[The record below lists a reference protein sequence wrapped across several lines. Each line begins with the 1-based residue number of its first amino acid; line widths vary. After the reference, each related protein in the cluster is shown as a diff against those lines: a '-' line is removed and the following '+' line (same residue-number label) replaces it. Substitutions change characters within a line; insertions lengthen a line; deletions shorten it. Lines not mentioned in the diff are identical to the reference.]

1 MPDLKNSG
9 HLHRSDAGGLSQL
22 SIGPVAAVAGV
33 LAAVGTIALWWCAR
47 QGYTLYYGDAEAHLN
62 IARRILDSRTPNG
75 EQFGTVWLPLPHLL
89 MIPFVFSMQA
99 WRSGW
104 PGAIP
109 SCAAFVAAGTFL
121 FAAARRVCGP
131 SAGFVASALF
141 AANPNMLYLAS
152 TPMTEAVFAASLAAL
167 LWATVW
173 YRDQPTFAAVL
184 AAAVASNAASLTR
197 YEGWV
202 LIPFVAAYFLF
213 GTLKPDAAATER
225 ERDTSG
231 TVKRKRDAF
240 AFAALAAI
248 GPLAWLAHNQFYFS
262 NPLEFYNGPYSA
274 QAIYAR
280 QIAQGVHRYPGDHNW
295 LQAAHYYFDAM
306 NLTIGPV
313 ALGAAALGLLIC
325 LGRKY
330 RWPVILLALPPVFYV
345 VSMHAGGTPV
355 YVPALW
361 PHTWYNTRYAL
372 AALPLAAFTSGVFI
386 ASLPRPWRLTAGIVL
401 VVGSVAGALAAFGS
415 AAPGSN
421 DGRSGT
427 VACWKE
433 SDVNSVARRAWTAEA
448 GKYLADHYRTGGGI
462 LYPFGD
468 MAGVLRAAG
477 IPLKEG
483 LHEGN
488 HPAFDA
494 AMARPELFLNEEW
507 ALAYDGGAVERA
519 VLRSS
524 NGGPHYELKRRV
536 IVEGAPVVDIFQR
549 EPPRGQQ

>member
-1 MPDLKNSG
+1 
-9 HLHRSDAGGLSQL
+9 
-22 SIGPVAAVAGV
+22 
-33 LAAVGTIALWWCAR
+33 
-47 QGYTLYYGDAEAHLN
+47 
-62 IARRILDSRTPNG
+62 
-75 EQFGTVWLPLPHLL
+75 
-89 MIPFVFSMQA
+89 
-99 WRSGW
+99 
-104 PGAIP
+104 
-109 SCAAFVAAGTFL
+109 
-121 FAAARRVCGP
+121 
-131 SAGFVASALF
+131 
-141 AANPNMLYLAS
+141 MLYLAS
-152 TPMTEAVFAASLAAL
+152 TPMTEAIFAAALAAL
-167 LWATVW
+167 LWTTVW
-173 YRDQPTFAAVL
+173 YRDRPSFAAVVV
-184 AAAVASNAASLTR
+184 AAVASNAASLTR

-213 GTLKPDAAATER
+213 GTLKPDAAGPGTAEGAR
-225 ERDTSG
+225 ARDASVTI
-231 TVKRKRDAF
+231 KRKRDAF

-274 QAIYAR
+274 RAIYAR
-280 QIAQGVHRYPGDHNW
+280 QIAQGVHRYPGDHDW
-295 LQAAHYYFDAM
+295 LQAAHYYFAAM

-345 VSMHAGGTPV
+345 VSMHSGGTPV
-355 YVPALW
+355 YVPELW

-372 AALPLAAFTSGVFI
+372 AALPLAAFTGGVLI
-386 ASLPRPWRLTAGIVL
+386 ASLPRPWRLTTGIVL
-401 VVGSVAGALAAFGS
+401 IVGSVAATLATPVSTTPDS
-415 AAPGSN
+415 AAPGSAASASN
-421 DGRSGT
+421 DGRSGIGV

-433 SDVNSVARRAWTAEA
+433 SEVNSVGRRAWTAQA
-448 GKYLADHYRTGGGI
+448 GEYLAEHYRTGGGI

-477 IPLKEG
+477 IPLEEG

-524 NGGPHYELKRRV
+524 KGGPHYELKRRV

-549 EPPRGQQ
+549 EPPRGPQ